1 MGVKSFL
8 EDWKPKKDKKELQ
21 ELLGNE
27 LPALEA
33 FYFSKGHKEREIV
46 DEIYSKMS
54 SPKFPKCLK
63 KLMKEQEL
71 DAGVA
76 TIIADFLERKGSE
89 LPEELVTLYAE
100 LVDKLLKD
108 SVKKLSKKVGIEP
121 DVAKD
126 VLVVVP
132 GDEYINDRFV
142 GIFVGRVCRK
152 LYLLAR
158 ETGLNLKETKQLK
171 KLFKFLFKDELLNDV
186 AVAILL
192 EKKEFMKNFNDKQVE
207 IWNALTNFAL
217 DTLNG
222 LEKEDLRNY
231 LVTFAERRMRD
242 YEKNRDAARRVQLTQ
257 LADDTY
263 SRIAKVVS
271 KLQEKEKYA
280 KFL

>member
-8 EDWKPKKDKKELQ
+8 EEWKPKKDKG
-21 ELLGNE
+21 ELLELLSNE
-27 LPALEA
+27 LPSLEE
-33 FYFSKGHKEREIV
+33 FYFFKGHKVRETV
-46 DEIYSKMS
+46 DKIYDKMA

-63 KLMKEQEL
+63 KIMKDQEL

-89 LPEELVTLYAE
+89 LPEELVTMYAE
-100 LVDKLLKD
+100 LVDKLLK
-108 SVKKLSKKVGIEP
+108 SRVKKLTKKVGIDP
-121 DVAKD
+121 NIAKD

-152 LYLLAR
+152 LYVLAR
-158 ETGLNLKETKQLK
+158 ETGLEIKETKQLK
-171 KLFKFLFKDELLNDV
+171 KLFKFLFKDELINDV

-192 EKKEFMKNFNDKQVE
+192 EKKETMKNFNDKQVE

-222 LEKEDLRNY
+222 LEKDDLKNY

-257 LADDTY
+257 IADESY

-271 KLQEKEKYA
+271 KLQEKEKYS